1 MEIDRIS
8 LDPNIVPGAASF
20 PQLKVM
26 RYFHQLDP
34 LSPSFLKVKEHIVK
48 VLRANRQPQH
58 VEMRLHVEMTLQTLM
73 ELISENKS
81 ITKLDLHD
89 RFTYRNADE
98 LNHFADEHQPIEE
111 LILSNTEF
119 DEDDAIILTRQ
130 LNSLKIFQFKRK
142 NHGQD
147 ECGRFLSKFDPK
159 WQHRI
164 VSEDNA
170 FIVFELFN

>member
-1 MEIDRIS
+1 
-8 LDPNIVPGAASF
+8 
-20 PQLKVM
+20 
-26 RYFHQLDP
+26 
-34 LSPSFLKVKEHIVK
+34 
-48 VLRANRQPQH
+48 
-58 VEMRLHVEMTLQTLM
+58 M

-98 LNHFADEHQPIEE
+98 LNHSADEHQPIEE

-159 WQHRI
+159 W
-164 VSEDNA
+164 
-170 FIVFELFN
+170 